1 MDTSTSGLF
10 NNPVLGDHS
19 DIPITLD
26 DALEMNKVG
35 FYQYRLLLLC
45 GFAFMAD
52 ALEVNLLSFL
62 SVCAGKEWDL
72 SDAEEASIT
81 GIVFAGIVCGSGFW
95 GILSDKY
102 GRKIAFIF
110 ATTIITVGGGL
121 VGFGIGGANVPFDL
135 LAELLPVSQRG
146 GFLVYIEYFWTFGS
160 ILVAGLAWACLSQSG
175 WRTLALLTVIPV
187 GITSLLSIIY
197 LPESPRWLLAVGRNT
212 EAEKIISDAAAV
224 NGVKMPSFRLRN
236 DQELHAANVDYLDI
250 VKEPHLRKV
259 TLPLWMVWAGFG
271 CTYYGIILFVTR
283 LYSTSSDDD
292 DSDTCT
298 FDYSSI
304 FYNALSEVGA
314 VTFNG
319 LVLEHFGRVKMQTVF
334 YALSAVTVFC
344 MGLGIHDGALVAV
357 GMIGRIAVMIASSTT
372 WVATP
377 ELYATE
383 YRTIG
388 HATCV
393 SFSKIGAMVSPYI
406 VISALDP
413 IYVGIILAAVNLI
426 AACSAWCLPETTGI
440 KLGLLDEAKS
450 ADKHLENNQQ
460 KVYDFGDIDN
470 SDVNVAMSENKET
483 TKNPVWV
490 NDL

>member
-110 ATTIITVGGGL
+110 ATTIITVGGLLTGFATSFPLLLFFRGL

-426 AACSAWCLPETTGI
+426 AACSAWCLPETTG
-440 KLGLLDEAKS
+440 KSLFHLLCVDLRS
-450 ADKHLENNQQ
+450 YHLLL
-460 KVYDFGDIDN
+460 V
-470 SDVNVAMSENKET
+470 V
-483 TKNPVWV
+483 
-490 NDL
+490 